1 MSTFR
6 PFNTEINSFFD
17 KTVKVYIDDNKFFIG
32 QLKGIS
38 EDSDLILINAKNEN
52 NKSFPKI
59 FVKSNYYNFLT
70 IEEEPF
76 PMKALADRIAA
87 IFSKGH
93 VEYKED
99 QKIISILSGKI
110 IVDEH
115 GVRGEGPTFDRVKKI
130 YDQFNMDLESWN
142 HL

>member
-6 PFNTEINSFFD
+6 PFNTEINTFFD
-17 KTVKVYIDDNKFFIG
+17 KTVKVYIDDNKFFVG
-32 QLKGIS
+32 QLKGVS

-59 FVKSNYYNFLT
+59 FIKSNYYNFLT

-87 IFSKGH
+87 IF
-93 VEYKED
+93 
-99 QKIISILSGKI
+99 L
-110 IVDEH
+110 
-115 GVRGEGPTFDRVKKI
+115 R
-130 YDQFNMDLESWN
+130 
-142 HL
+142 

>member
-32 QLKGIS
+32 QLKGVS

-59 FVKSNYYNFLT
+59 FIKSNYYSFLT
-70 IEEEPF
+70 LEDEPF

-110 IVDEH
+110 IVDQN
-115 GVRGEGPTFDRVKKI
+115 GVRGEGPTADRVKKI
-130 YDQFNMDLESWN
+130 YDQFNMDLES
-142 HL
+142 